1 MLLHLLSER
10 ERVKERLSQEML
22 LPLLP
27 RQHLPMQPHRT
38 QAKGRERERERM
50 LLARRLLI
58 KRYV

>member
-38 QAKGRERERERM
+38 QAKGRERERM